1 MEERGCIVLAFRD
14 TALGGAVKRTLM
26 AHWGRPVESF
36 EDMASAESRVI
47 EGGVDLLVIGPGL
60 ADRGALD
67 SSISGGLME
76 DRASVLV
83 IADEEGWPDG
93 VALLPVGHTPGQLE
107 QALESILHRRGSLEE
122 KAYIEKFSGYV
133 VPVEALQESVIHEDG
148 SWSREVA
155 GGLVEVGVDIR
166 RWLNEG
172 KLLCVE
178 HIDVSSLQSGKPY
191 ARLFSGDGTAHTLVA
206 PLSGRIMEKN
216 SEANGA
222 VCVLSGKCA
231 SEGWS
236 LWLLRLEPS

>member
-1 MEERGCIVLAFRD
+1 VLAFRD
-14 TALGGAVKRTLM
+14 TVLGGAVKRTLM
-26 AHWGRPVESF
+26 AHWGCPVESF
-36 EDMASAESRVI
+36 EDMASAENRVM

-60 ADRGALD
+60 ADRVALD
-67 SSISGGLME
+67 SSLSDGLMAG
-76 DRASVLV
+76 RASVLV
-83 IADEEGWPDG
+83 VSDEEGWSDG

-107 QALESILHRRGSLEE
+107 QALEGILHRRSSLGE
-122 KAYIEKFSGYV
+122 KAYIEKYSGYV
-133 VPVEALQESVIHEDG
+133 VPVEALQEAEIHDDG
-148 SWSREVA
+148 SWSRHVA

-191 ARLFSGDGTAHTLVA
+191 ARLFAGDGTAHTLLA
-206 PLSGRIMEKN
+206 PLSGRIREKN
-216 SEANGA
+216 SEASGA
-222 VCVLSGKCA
+222 VCVLAGKCA